1 MKVFYITGIS
11 GVGKSSVIEKLA
23 ENWTDNY
30 EERISYKAG
39 YKQGQQ
45 DNDLSKVTRF
55 EVIDET
61 GRVYTRHNCNIE
73 LSYQDDNRTLKVFV
87 K

>member
-1 MKVFYITGIS
+1 MKTQ
-11 GVGKSSVIEKLA
+11 KQIEKLA